1 MTGRKKA
8 GDAVAGAAQGETAGQ
23 APPPDRNKLTDRQL
37 AKAILAKALRPRVGE
52 VRRVA
57 EAVLR
62 KDAPKAAKKK
72 SKAKKAKSG
81 KLAKIPRSRK

>member
-8 GDAVAGAAQGETAGQ
+8 GEAVAGAAQGEAAGQ
-23 APPPDRNKLTDRQL
+23 APPPDRDKLTDRQL

-52 VRRVA
+52 VRRLA

-62 KDAPKAAKKK
+62 KDTPKAAKKK

-81 KLAKIPRSRK
+81 KLAKIPRSSK